1 MKYIPFTLFIF
12 LSTVIVAQDFYELH
26 TIQTIDVTF
35 AESNWD
41 ALMDAQKSGNEEY
54 ILAQSVTINGVT
66 YDSVGVKYKGN
77 SSYRANQIKNPW
89 HIELD
94 TYKEQD
100 HEGYTDIKLASGYND
115 PSFLRDVLGYQIL
128 RQYMDAPLANYANL
142 SVNGNLIGLYANI
155 ESVSKKFVKDRFGSK
170 KNTFVKC
177 NPPAGAGPQS
187 RDFPNLVYLG
197 QDSTDYY
204 AAYELKSDDGWQE
217 FIDLCDTLTNHFD
230 HIEKILDVDKALWM
244 LAFDNVL
251 VNLDSYLGQFAQ
263 NYYLYRSDHQQF
275 LPIVW
280 DLNEAFGVFAQTG
293 TINLNSTASKQQLS
307 HLLHA
312 NDTNWPLAKQLLSVP
327 MYKRMY
333 IAHIKTI
340 LLENFDNG
348 NYQETAM
355 ALRATIDAAVQAD
368 PNKFYT
374 YNDFLN
380 NLTSDIGGGGPGG
393 GGPGGGR
400 TIPGITTLMNG
411 RASYLLGLSDFT
423 QTAPRITSITLSNDA
438 PNISETITISTAI
451 NNGNTVYLSYQNE
464 SGAPFTKVQMLD
476 DGAHNDGAANDNI
489 YGTTLTI
496 NSTSV
501 QYYIYAENDN
511 AGMFSPQRAAHEYYT
526 LTATAPTTNSV
537 AGDLVINE
545 FMASNDATIADQDGE
560 FEDWIELYNNT
571 NASIDLTGYSLSDD
585 EANLT
590 QWVFPA
596 GTVIGANSY
605 LTVWADDDED
615 QEGLHTNFKLSSS
628 GESIFLVNAA
638 GEIEDVIS
646 YVNQTTDISFGR
658 FPNGTGEFQE
668 MNPTFNAEN
677 RSTTVV
683 LCANNGGDADNDG
696 ICADEDCDDN
706 DANVGAKQSTGT
718 TCDDGDTATINDI
731 IQEDGCSC
739 AGTTMFA
746 NSDVVINEFMASNET
761 TIADQDGEFE
771 DWIELYNNGSER
783 INLEGYFLS
792 DDATDLMRWT
802 FPAGTVIEPNGYL
815 IIWADDNEDQEGL
828 HANFKLSASEEAVF
842 LVDATG
848 AIIDLVNY
856 TNQTTDV
863 SYGRFPNGTGDF
875 QSMNPTFN
883 AANSQTTSTDEL
895 IRERIDLKASPNP
908 TRNSFYLEITR
919 ADQKQTLVQI
929 YNLNGTI
936 VYQNTITKGATINS
950 SDWAPGMYIIRVE
963 NAYLKLIL
971 Q

>member
-1 MKYIPFTLFIF
+1 MKYLIFTLLTF
-12 LSTVIVAQDFYELH
+12 LPALSNAQDFYDLN

-41 ALMDAQKSGNEEY
+41 ALMDAQKSGAEEY

-142 SVNGNLIGLYANI
+142 YVNGNLIGLYANT
-155 ESVSKKFVKDRFGSK
+155 ESVSKKFVKSRFGSK

-187 RDFPNLVYLG
+187 RDFPNLVYMG

-204 AAYELKSDDGWQE
+204 AAYELKSDNGWQE
-217 FIDLCDTLTNHFD
+217 FIDLCDTLTNHFN

-244 LAFDNVL
+244 LAFDNVI

-293 TINLNSTASKQQLS
+293 TINLNSTASKQQLTP
-307 HLLHA
+307 LLHA
-312 NDTNWPLAKQLLSVP
+312 TDSNWPLANQLLSVP

-348 NYQETAM
+348 NYLETAM

-374 YNDFLN
+374 YNNFLD
-380 NLTSDIGGGGPGG
+380 NLTSDIGGGG

-400 TIPGITTLMNG
+400 TIPGITRLMDG
-411 RASYLLGLSDFT
+411 RTSYLLGLSDFT
-423 QTAPRITSITLSNDA
+423 AITPSISSISLSNTTPA
-438 PNISETITISTAI
+438 INETITISAYV
-451 NNGNTVYLSYQNE
+451 NDGNTVYLAYQNE
-464 SGAPFTKVQMLD
+464 SGAPFTKVQMFD
-476 DGAHNDGAANDNI
+476 DGAHNDGAANDGT
-489 YGTTLTI
+489 YGTTLTV
-496 NSTSV
+496 NSSSV

-511 AGMFSPQRAAHEYYT
+511 AGMFAPQRAAHEYYT
-526 LTATAPTTNSV
+526 LTATVPTNNAV

-571 NASIDLTGYSLSDD
+571 NASIDLTGYFLSDD

-590 QWVFPA
+590 QWAFPT
-596 GTVIGANSY
+596 GTSIGANGY

-615 QEGLHTNFKLSSS
+615 QAGLHANFKLSAS

-646 YVNQTTDISFGR
+646 YVDQTTNISFGR

-668 MNPTFNAEN
+668 MNPTFNSEN

-683 LCANNGGDADNDG
+683 LCANNGGDTDSDG

-706 DANVGAKQSTGT
+706 DANIGAKQSAGT
-718 TCDDGDTATINDI
+718 ACDDGDTATINDI
-731 IQEDGCSC
+731 IQEDGCTC

-746 NSDVVINEFMASNET
+746 NSDVVINEFMASNEAT
-761 TIADQDGEFE
+761 VADQDGEFE
-771 DWIELYNNGSER
+771 DWIELYNNGSES
-783 INLEGYFLS
+783 IILAGYFLS
-792 DDATDLMRWT
+792 DDATDLMKWA
-802 FPAGTVIEPNGYL
+802 FPAGTVIAPNGYL
-815 IIWADDNEDQEGL
+815 MVWADDNEDQAGL

-842 LVDATG
+842 LSDATG
-848 AIIDLVNY
+848 AIIDLINY
-856 TNQTTDV
+856 TDQKTDV

-875 QSMNPTFN
+875 QEMSPTFGTT
-883 AANSQTTSTDEL
+883 NSQTTSTFNLTLETVS
-895 IRERIDLKASPNP
+895 LKAFPNP
-908 TRNSFYLEITR
+908 VTNSFYLEIN
-919 ADQKQTLVQI
+919 DEKQKEQFVQI
-929 YNLNGTI
+929 HNLSGTLI
-936 VYQNTITKGATINS
+936 YQNTIFKAATIDVS
-950 SDWAPGMYIIRVE
+950 EWGSGMYIIRVE
-963 NAYLKLIL
+963 NAYLKVII